1 MKAIDLYGH
10 LEKDF
15 ICEGLSDDWLPYIAG
30 TEDYLSANFIER
42 SMGLV
47 CDFTEEINT
56 IYSAVFPSEKVMK
69 EILDTG
75 ATDAMLFV
83 HHPAAW
89 DISRE
94 IALYPMDTALLDQ
107 FRERRISIYNLHVPL
122 DNYSEYSTSKTLADA
137 LDIQIEKPFAMYFGA
152 LCGVMGRT
160 ACQTVEELN
169 DVFSQAVGHPT
180 ALYQYGNHEIKD
192 GRVAVAAG
200 GGNDRGVVT
209 EMLEDDIRVL
219 ITGVSVRNH
228 ISSSVHAYEQEQG
241 VNVLGGTHYST
252 EKFACIKMCDYFNR
266 LGLSAVF
273 IEGEPDLGG
282 M

>member
-1 MKAIDLYGH
+1 MKAATLYNH

-15 ICEGLSDDWLPYIAG
+15 ILEGMSDDWTPYIAG
-30 TEDYLSANFIER
+30 TEKYLTENFKER

-47 CDFTEEINT
+47 CDFAEEVHSV
-56 IYSAVFPSEKVMK
+56 YSAVFPSNKVMR

-75 ATDAMLFV
+75 AIDSMLFV

-89 DISRE
+89 DITRE

-122 DNYSEYSTSKTLADA
+122 DNCGEYGTSKTLADA
-137 LDIQIEKPFAMYFGA
+137 LDIEIEKPFAAYFGA
-152 LCGVMGRT
+152 LCGVIGRT
-160 ACQTVEELN
+160 KLKTVEELN
-169 DVFSQAVGHPT
+169 NVFSKAVGHPT
-180 ALYQYGNHEIKD
+180 ELYLYGEQEIKG

-200 GGNDRGVVT
+200 GGNDRGVVA
-209 EMLEDDIRVL
+209 EMIQNDVHVL
-219 ITGVSVRNH
+219 ITGVSVKNY
-228 ISSSVHAYEQEQG
+228 ISQSTHAYEQEQG

-273 IEGEPDLGG
+273 IEDEPDLGD